1 MSSRKNPYG
10 GLRANPRGRTGQFPA
25 KGFVNGR
32 RPLDMAPAGVV
43 HRTRGVGGFS
53 FTGQPSDGDTV
64 TVTNGL
70 GESVTFEFESG
81 GGVAA
86 GNVSV
91 TIGGSTVDTADN
103 LNGAMFGTVTN
114 IGFQP
119 IRLTALG
126 GAEQVY
132 LTTAGEDGCGGSF
145 SESATNV
152 AVDQLHGDV
161 DHGSPQILAMSR
173 VPTAQE
179 LVQGWMLFACDFSIR
194 GHNLSIR
201 VTSTNTLKAFDGKS
215 NSSNFF
221 AAVVVDNNGATFP
234 FLATDT
240 VSVLAW
246 GENIAYED
254 KVVFD

>member
-1 MSSRKNPYG
+1 MSSRKNPYS
-10 GLRANPRGRTGQFPA
+10 GLVANPRGRTGSPKP

-32 RPLDMAPAGVV
+32 RPLDLAPAGVV

-91 TIGGSTVDTADN
+91 TIGGTASDTADN
-103 LNGAMFGTVTN
+103 LNGAMFGTVTA

-145 SESATNV
+145 SESAANV
-152 AVDQLHGDV
+152 EVDQLHGDV
-161 DHGSPQILAMSR
+161 DHGSPQVLAMSR
-173 VPTAQE
+173 TPTAQE
-179 LVQGWMLFACDFSIR
+179 ITQGWMLFACDFAIL
-194 GHNLSIR
+194 GHNLSVR
-201 VTSTNTLKAFDGKS
+201 SSANVLKAFDGKS
-215 NSSNFF
+215 NSNNFF
-221 AAVVVDNNGATFP
+221 ASVVVDNNGATFP
-234 FLATDT
+234 FLITDT

-246 GENIAYED
+246 GANVAYED

>member
-1 MSSRKNPYG
+1 MSARKNPYS
-10 GLRANPRGRTGQFPA
+10 GLTANPQGRTGNPPA

-32 RPLDMAPAGVV
+32 RPIDMAPAGVV
-43 HRTRGVGGFS
+43 HRTRGNGGFS

-64 TVTNGL
+64 TVTNGK
-70 GESVTFEFESG
+70 GESVKFEFESG
-81 GGVAA
+81 GGVTP

-91 TIGGSTVDTADN
+91 TIGATSTDTADN
-103 LNGAMFGTVTN
+103 LNGAMLGTVTL

-132 LTTAGEDGCGGSF
+132 LTTAGADGCGGSF
-145 SESATNV
+145 SESAANV
-152 AVDQLHGDV
+152 ALDQLHGDV
-161 DHGSPQILAMSR
+161 DHGSPQVLAMSR

-179 LVQGWMLFACDFSIR
+179 LTQGWMIFACDFPIL
-194 GHNLSIR
+194 GHNLSVR
-201 VTSTNTLKAFDGKS
+201 VTATNTLKAFDGKS

-221 AAVVVDNNGATFP
+221 AVVVVDNNGATFP

-240 VSVLAW
+240 VSVLVW
-246 GENIAYED
+246 GANVAYED